1 MFFAATG
8 SKSKMLMASFG
19 ELISLSRAR
28 GAQIMGSGSRDGV
41 SAAMA
46 ARSDAARSG
55 LAARNCR
62 NLRRLVAWS
71 AIGIGD
77 PPPGPTYR
85 PALEPRRAAPAAVL
99 PHRPRPTNPRTA
111 HAPPRPTNAPHR
123 TGY

>member
-1 MFFAATG
+1 MFFAATS

-19 ELISLSRAR
+19 DLISLSSVR

-62 NLRRLVAWS
+62 NLRRLVTWS
-71 AIGIGD
+71 SISIGD
-77 PPPGPTYR
+77 PPE
-85 PALEPRRAAPAAVL
+85 LERAIDVFVTEPNGGLVM
-99 PHRPRPTNPRTA
+99 
-111 HAPPRPTNAPHR
+111 APPPPILANRE
-123 TGY
+123 